1 MKKILFFK
9 KNFWYNQE
17 FEKISSSKIK
27 MMISANS
34 KSLVKK
40 IFIIS
45 VVEFNFWIII
55 NLFYGDSSDIG
66 LTNSKIIRMI
76 PIIDILNYLVLIFF
90 IFKFYIYYTDIKTMD
105 NIKEHM
111 FKILRVKSLMKK
123 YVIYNVCIFLIGCF
137 TLYFNEL
144 YYNENLV
151 NNLSNQTLLVKSILV
166 IGVISITLFMA
177 LLIMVI
183 YRFIYGYFIKQLMVN
198 YKELQEMSK

>member
-9 KNFWYNQE
+9 KHFWNNQE
-17 FEKISSSKIK
+17 FEKLSSSKIK
-27 MMISANS
+27 TMISANS

-45 VVEFNFWIII
+45 VVEFSFWIII
-55 NLFYGDSSDIG
+55 NLLYGNSSDIG
-66 LTNSKIIRMI
+66 LTNSKIIGML
-76 PIIDILNYLVLIFF
+76 PLLDILNYLVLIFF
-90 IFKFYIYYTDIKTMD
+90 IFKFYIYYRDIKTMD

-123 YVIYNVCIFLIGCF
+123 YVIYNVCIFLIGSF

-144 YYNENLV
+144 FYNEDLV
-151 NNLSNQTLLVKSILV
+151 NNLSNQSILIKSILI
-166 IGVISITLFMA
+166 IGVISITLLIA

-183 YRFIYGYFIKQLMVN
+183 YRFIYGYYIKKLMIN
-198 YKELQEMSK
+198 YKELKEMSK